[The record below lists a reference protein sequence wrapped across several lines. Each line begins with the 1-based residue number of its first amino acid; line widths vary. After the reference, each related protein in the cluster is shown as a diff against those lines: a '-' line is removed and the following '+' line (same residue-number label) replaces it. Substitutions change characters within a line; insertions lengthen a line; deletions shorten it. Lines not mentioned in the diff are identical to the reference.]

1 MLDTILTPIV
11 EAVFGFIAEKTAPQ
25 LWEKIKGSPI
35 RNGFKVALSK
45 AYDDF
50 ERDHQVWVREGFDAG
65 FLQIE
70 GAPMLAQFLLVDGNP
85 DADVLAEAWARS
97 IGRRRA
103 EQAEDVGKIR
113 PAIEAFLH
121 TLDSAISNQP
131 ELREL
136 VQMRMQHQ
144 QTQNINKIAS
154 HYGANAATAK
164 TEANYLNWLI
174 DQHLYIDLRGTLQ
187 TEREVRLKLNDIFIT
202 LQAISDRSND
212 VDKRMLADLL
222 RADDDDEPL
231 NKADDAPSDKHAL
244 LKELWSH
251 RRLEAE
257 RANTP
262 VELSEVVKQQ

>member
-1 MLDTILTPIV
+1 MLDVILTPLV
-11 EAVFGFIAEKTAPQ
+11 EAVFGFVAEKTLPQ
-25 LWEKIKGSPI
+25 LWEKLKGSPV
-35 RNGFKVALSK
+35 RNGFKAALAE

-50 ERDHQVWVREGFDAG
+50 ERDHPRWVSEGFDAG

-70 GAPMLAQFLLVDGNP
+70 GAPVLAQFLLVDVNP
-85 DADVLAEAWARS
+85 NADQLAEAWARS
-97 IGRRRA
+97 LGRARVG
-103 EQAEDVGKIR
+103 QATDVTAIL
-113 PAIEAFLH
+113 PAIEDFLH
-121 TLDSAISNQP
+121 NLDRAIRYQP
-131 ELREL
+131 DLHEIVALRL
-136 VQMRMQHQ
+136 QYQ
-144 QTQNINKIAS
+144 QTHGLQQIVHALQ
-154 HYGANAATAK
+154 ADTATAK
-164 TEANYLNWLI
+164 TERQYLEWLI

-257 RANTP
+257 RANTL